1 MIKNTLKDSLQK
13 SIELIDVN
21 LTLKGPS
28 GNVNILH
35 NISLSICEGSSVAI
49 VGPSGS
55 GKTSLLMVMSGIERV
70 TSGNILVNGEDISS
84 MDEDQLS
91 VYRRDNIGIVFQSFH
106 LIPTMTAL
114 ENIMIPLDFAKIENS
129 YTVANEVINN
139 VGLSH
144 RSHHYPSQLSGGEQQ
159 RIALARSFAVR
170 PKILLAD
177 EPTGNLDNENS
188 KHIIKLLFSL
198 NKQNMS
204 TLLLVTHNSEIAKH
218 CDRII
223 TIEDGHV
230 LNDLKS

>member
-70 TSGNILVNGEDISS
+70 TSGNILVNGEDIST

-188 KHIIKLLFSL
+188 KHIIKLLF
-198 NKQNMS
+198 
-204 TLLLVTHNSEIAKH
+204 
-218 CDRII
+218 
-223 TIEDGHV
+223 
-230 LNDLKS
+230 